1 MSQDD
6 LEKGAREGVRGD
18 TWFDRF
24 KVALGLKPAGSIRDD
39 LEDALEE
46 GETAA
51 DDDFSV
57 EEKRILRNVLTAR
70 DTRVQDVMVPR
81 SAILAVPDD
90 ATFAELRA
98 LFASAAHSRLPVFT
112 ETLDDP
118 RGMIHIRD
126 MFARLDSL
134 PLDARVRDLGLIR
147 PVLFAPGSK
156 PALDLLLEM
165 QSKRIHMA
173 LVIDEYGATDGLVS
187 MEDLI
192 EIIVGEIEDEHD
204 IVEDSGVET
213 LEGGAIAINAHATLD
228 EVTALLKIEF
238 EPISEEHEIG
248 TIGGYV
254 TAFLGRV
261 PATGEH
267 VATDNGL
274 IFTILDGDS
283 RRIRRLRIAP
293 APEVVDPAGE

>member
-6 LEKGAREGVRGD
+6 SDKTLREGPRAES
-18 TWFDRF
+18 WFDRF

-46 GETAA
+46 GEASS

-57 EEKRILRNVLTAR
+57 EEKRILRNLLTAR
-70 DTRVQDVMVPR
+70 DRRVQDVMVPR
-81 SAILAVPDD
+81 SAILAISDD

-98 LFASAAHSRLPVFT
+98 LFAEAAHSRLPVYV

-126 MFARLDSL
+126 MFARLDSI
-134 PLDARVRDLGLIR
+134 PLDARVRDIDLIR

-165 QSKRIHMA
+165 QAKRIHMA

-204 IVEDSGVET
+204 IDEDSGVER
-213 LEGGAIAINAHATLD
+213 LSDGGLAINAHATLD
-228 EVTALLKIEF
+228 EVAALMKVTF

-261 PATGEH
+261 PSVGES

-274 IFTILDGDS
+274 IFRILEGDS
-283 RRIRRLRIAP
+283 RRIRRLSITP
-293 APEVVDPAGE
+293 APEVADAAGE